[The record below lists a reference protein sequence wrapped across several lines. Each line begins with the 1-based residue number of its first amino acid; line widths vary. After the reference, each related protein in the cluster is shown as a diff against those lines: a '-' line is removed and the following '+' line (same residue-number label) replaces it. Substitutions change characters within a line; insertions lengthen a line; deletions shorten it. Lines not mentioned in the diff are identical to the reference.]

1 MQIHTSQGTS
11 RRNRFGRGTY
21 TWWDWSA
28 RPNTSPVTKDK
39 NDRPVRTE
47 SNDGKHEQREK
58 EGGREGERERNLT
71 MAAAGERTSMRRR
84 RRWRLKIRVK
94 RKLAAERENG
104 LYRSTERG
112 TKTLMGSGQAK
123 MHTGP

>member
-1 MQIHTSQGTS
+1 MTDPSGQNQTMGNTS
-11 RRNRFGRGTY
+11 RER
-21 TWWDWSA
+21 
-28 RPNTSPVTKDK
+28 K
-39 NDRPVRTE
+39 
-47 SNDGKHEQREK
+47 K
-58 EGGREGERERNLT
+58 EGGRERERNLT

-94 RKLAAERENG
+94 RKLAAERKNG